1 MSRCRAS
8 SGEADPRGCRLP
20 RVKEHGGLDDSS
32 KRFWD
37 TLIADWVAVGVLA
50 FAAQGLWFGL
60 VAALTA
66 AAPDLASGLDQASA
80 VLFELTKLSEG
91 QGWPAV
97 LGVAAGLSIG
107 VKRALD
113 AREAAGPAR

>member
-1 MSRCRAS
+1 MI
-8 SGEADPRGCRLP
+8 
-20 RVKEHGGLDDSS
+20 KEQLELDDSS

-50 FAAQGLWFGL
+50 FAVQGLWFGM
-60 VAALTA
+60 VAAVTA
-66 AAPDLASGLDQASA
+66 AAPDLRSGLDEASA

-97 LGVAAGLSIG
+97 LGVLAGLSIG

>member
-1 MSRCRAS
+1 MAT
-8 SGEADPRGCRLP
+8 GA
-20 RVKEHGGLDDSS
+20 VKERGGSDDPTE
-32 KRFWD
+32 RFWD

-50 FAAQGLWFGL
+50 FGAQGLWFGL
-60 VAALTA
+60 VAALAA
-66 AAPDLASGLDQASA
+66 AAPDLKPGLDSASA

-97 LGVAAGLSIG
+97 LGVLAGLLVG

-113 AREAAGPAR
+113 ARSGVATAR

>member
-1 MSRCRAS
+1 MA
-8 SGEADPRGCRLP
+8 GA
-20 RVKEHGGLDDSS
+20 VKESGGADDPTQ
-32 KRFWD
+32 RFWD

-50 FAAQGLWFGL
+50 FGVQGFWFGL
-60 VAALTA
+60 VAALSA
-66 AAPDLASGLDQASA
+66 AAPDLRPGLDRTSA

-97 LGVAAGLSIG
+97 LGVLAGLSVG

-113 AREAAGPAR
+113 ARRNLGPGR

>member
-1 MSRCRAS
+1 M
-8 SGEADPRGCRLP
+8 
-20 RVKEHGGLDDSS
+20 DDSS

-50 FAAQGLWFGL
+50 FGAQGLWFGL
-60 VAALTA
+60 VAALGS
-66 AAPDLASGLDQASA
+66 AAPDLRPGLDQASA

-97 LGVAAGLSIG
+97 LGVGAGLLIG
-107 VKRALD
+107 VNRALD
-113 AREAAGPAR
+113 AREAVGAAR